1 MKRADAG
8 SRRLRANTT
17 YFVLQAQRDL
27 LEAQTR
33 LLRAHLDLVKSRI
46 SMDRALGDTFT
57 ANNIQLNNALPAF
70 K

>member
-1 MKRADAG
+1 VKRADAG

-46 SMDRALGDTFT
+46 SMDRALGDTFA